1 MVWIIAVSRTVRPLR
16 WVRPAAP
23 PAEAASSRTQPS
35 SGVFDGPHPPEPA
48 WPGQWACLK
57 YV

>member
-1 MVWIIAVSRTVRPLR
+1 MVWIIVVSRTVRPLR
-16 WVRPAAP
+16 RAWPVAP
-23 PAEAASSRTQPS
+23 PAEAVRSRTQPS
-35 SGVFDGPHPPEPA
+35 SGVFGGPHPPEPA